1 MEGQA
6 GCEKDGKVRG
16 GFVWGGGSGKEA
28 WMKQDPWDTQ
38 GKAVV

>member
-16 GFVWGGGSGKEA
+16 GFVQGEGARKEV
-28 WMKQDPWDTQ
+28 WMKQDPWDSKSQ
-38 GKAVV
+38 